1 MDINEPLHG
10 QIHLWMIAAVIILG
24 YLVVVG
30 NKYWAG
36 RHGEDRRA
44 TRIVLGTILLFYFCL
59 YAYLTF
65 FYRTPME
72 EAHIKLEPFWSYREA
87 FNNGEI
93 ARLGVARSILL
104 NIAITIP
111 LGYLLPAVYG
121 RSKHSYG
128 LSLLTILLL
137 SLVTELIQLL
147 SRAGLCE
154 TDDVINNV
162 IGGAIG
168 LVGYWV
174 FDKKYGSGGKK
185 R

>member
-10 QIHLWMIAAVIILG
+10 QIHLWMITAVIILS
-24 YLVVVG
+24 YLAVVG

-44 TRIVLGTILLFYFCL
+44 TKIVLGTILLFYFCI

-72 EAHIKLEPFWSYREA
+72 EIHIKLEPFWSYREA
-87 FNNGEI
+87 FRDGDI
-93 ARLGVARSILL
+93 VRLGVARSILL

-111 LGYLLPAVYG
+111 LGFLLPGVYG
-121 RSKHSYG
+121 CSKHKYG
-128 LSLLTILLL
+128 LSFLTILLL
-137 SLVTELIQLL
+137 SLATELIQLL
-147 SRAGLCE
+147 TRTGLAE

-168 LVGYWV
+168 IIGYWV
-174 FDKKYGSGGKK
+174 FDKKYGSGGTKP
-185 R
+185 